1 MQNTVFDF
9 ILVLIFNLLLYYTG
23 CSADGSASALGA
35 EGRRFETCHPE
46 IERFYRKFET
56 LSPPPVT
63 QSRHYVTEIGESLR
77 LPQIF
82 FWWYGQVVRQWIA
95 NPPFPSSNLG
105 TAYHN
110 SGPKDPALKT

>member
-1 MQNTVFDF
+1 MVARLLWEQKVAGSRPVIPKLRDF
-9 ILVLIFNLLLYYTG
+9 IESLRL
-23 CSADGSASALGA
+23 
-35 EGRRFETCHPE
+35 CH
-46 IERFYRKFET
+46 
-56 LSPPPVT
+56 PPPVT